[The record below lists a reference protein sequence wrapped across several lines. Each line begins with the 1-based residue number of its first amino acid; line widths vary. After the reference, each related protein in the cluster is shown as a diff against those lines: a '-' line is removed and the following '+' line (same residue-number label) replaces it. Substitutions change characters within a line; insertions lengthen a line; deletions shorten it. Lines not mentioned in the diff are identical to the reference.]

1 MKNYEIEE
9 FYHINARKLA
19 SLRKANIDVMNPYAV
34 KAKILGQNRRPHKWV
49 NGCPFTDAEADA
61 FLMEHGNSVLS
72 KNDKTKPSGQ
82 NDHLISS
89 DTAESLLDRANR
101 AEDYDDARFCYT
113 KARALKE
120 ARQLHILEGE
130 YMSKEN
136 VQADFARLGY
146 ALRAGITAM
155 SHDLA
160 PALAGLDEVAVSKK
174 VKIAGVN
181 ILKMLGDDASK
192 LYDGAPPASEV

>member
-1 MKNYEIEE
+1 MKNYELEE
-9 FYHINARKLA
+9 FYHINARALA
-19 SLRKANIDVMNPYAV
+19 RLKKKVDVTNPYAV
-34 KAKILGQNRRPHKWV
+34 KAQILSQTRRPHKWI

-61 FLMEHGNSVLS
+61 FLVKHGKSLS
-72 KNDKTKPSGQ
+72 Q
-82 NDHLISS
+82 NDNDLQNHDAQT
-89 DTAESLLDRANR
+89 DTGESLLERANR
-101 AEDYDDARFCYT
+101 AETYDDARFCYT

-192 LYDGAPPASEV
+192 LYDGAPPASEI